1 MGSLEKIN
9 GNVAMTLDKLSGI
22 RGDLV
27 RNDSEWESW
36 DFVKLTEALTLW
48 TRRNPIDK
56 TTVEDQSPRRRDN
69 QSRLYLAQRQDD
81 RLRGCIYCE
90 DKTHRAAECLKA
102 TSVSDRKQILAK
114 RRLCFNCTWNDQYS
128 ISIPWT

>member
-1 MGSLEKIN
+1 MKEKYGENSEIVKAYTKQIFDLPTIPNANIKRIHEFCEKLSYAVQSLETMGSLEKIN

-69 QSRLYLAQRQDD
+69 Q
-81 RLRGCIYCE
+81 
-90 DKTHRAAECLKA
+90 
-102 TSVSDRKQILAK
+102 
-114 RRLCFNCTWNDQYS
+114 RRL
-128 ISIPWT
+128 P

>member
-36 DFVKLTEALTLW
+36 DFVKLTEALTL
-48 TRRNPIDK
+48 
-56 TTVEDQSPRRRDN
+56 
-69 QSRLYLAQRQDD
+69 
-81 RLRGCIYCE
+81 
-90 DKTHRAAECLKA
+90 
-102 TSVSDRKQILAK
+102 
-114 RRLCFNCTWNDQYS
+114 
-128 ISIPWT
+128 

>member
-1 MGSLEKIN
+1 MFDLPTIPNTNIKRIHEFCERLFYAVQSLETTGSLEKIN

-22 RGDLV
+22 PGDLV

-36 DFVKLTEALTLW
+36 DFVKLTEALTWW

-81 RLRGCIYCE
+81 
-90 DKTHRAAECLKA
+90 
-102 TSVSDRKQILAK
+102 
-114 RRLCFNCTWNDQYS
+114 
-128 ISIPWT
+128 